1 MLNHGADWRL
11 TTKTGNWTS
20 LMYAAEGGFT
30 KIVYRILH
38 WKRKPRTGK
47 SLYAPESDARDQINY
62 TETHAHR
69 SRNPSEEKLSDKTSS
84 IPSLPILPGISPP
97 PTGKSAKQPSLHSLA
112 LGKLASSSIK
122 HKAAV
127 RVVDRNGG
135 HAPSIQHYHGTAF
148 TPSADALT
156 SKLGRVSHQEDK
168 NRKRSTVDR
177 SHFGRG
183 GSTLSR
189 HKLEMVITRESHT
202 GCNALHLA
210 ARFGHVGW

>member
-1 MLNHGADWRL
+1 MEA
-11 TTKTGNWTS
+11 KTSHRQS
-20 LMYAAEGGFT
+20 LC
-30 KIVYRILH
+30 V
-38 WKRKPRTGK
+38 
-47 SLYAPESDARDQINY
+47 PESDAHDQINY

-69 SRNPSEEKLSDKTSS
+69 SRNPRGYLTRLQAFHHY
-84 IPSLPILPGISPP
+84 PFCRISPP

-135 HAPSIQHYHGTAF
+135 HAPSIQHYHGTVP
-148 TPSADALT
+148 PSADALT

-183 GSTLSR
+183 VLRFPGTNRNGNHRDTDVTHLTGLPDLATSGCSNTCYGAAYHLTLSMLAR
-189 HKLEMVITRESHT
+189 TRIRRPW
-202 GCNALHLA
+202 ALRVVLVTW
-210 ARFGHVGW
+210 RC